1 MTKSKNTDNNLQI
14 TFYIS
19 HFTQK
24 NMKTIFSL
32 IKLTAVILILF
43 AVIYPLSIYGI
54 AQLAPNQGKGETISV
69 NGKVVGYQ
77 KIGQKFDKS
86 NYFWGR
92 PSAVDYNAAGSAG
105 SNKGPSNA
113 EYLALVQKRIDT
125 LLLVHPYLKKSDIPA
140 DMVTAS
146 GSGLDPNVSPQGALI
161 QVKRIAKERKLD
173 EAKVKSL
180 VESKINTAVVGPET
194 VNVLELN
201 VALDKLH

>member
-1 MTKSKNTDNNLQI
+1 MKN
-14 TFYIS
+14 
-19 HFTQK
+19 
-24 NMKTIFSL
+24 IFS
-32 IKLTAVILILF
+32 ILKFTLFIVVLF
-43 AVIYPLSIYGI
+43 AIIYPMAIFGI
-54 AQLAPNQGKGETISV
+54 AQLAPNNGKGETVMV

-125 LLLVHPYLKKSDIPA
+125 FLIVHPYLKKGEIPS

-146 GSGLDPNVSPQGALI
+146 GSGLDPNISPEGALI
-161 QVKRIAKERKLD
+161 QVKRVAKERKLSVV
-173 EAKVKSL
+173 KVKAL
-180 VESKINTAVVGPET
+180 VETKINTPAMMGTST

-201 VALDKLH
+201 VALDALK